1 MQKIFIVCMSAAL
14 LLFSSKICISEET
27 LKMGVDDELSE
38 KMEKE
43 PHLLFKK
50 SVVVKD
56 YKKGQVYSEHHKVKK
71 DETFWKI
78 LRNHYKVEDKNISF
92 FLKIANFINPDIKD
106 LNKLYPDQDIL
117 IPYKYQ
123 DGKSPRKEKA
133 VSFEED

>member
-56 YKKGQVYSEHHKVKK
+56 YNKGQVYSEHHKVKK
-71 DETFWKI
+71 TRLFGRYLETSIRSKI
-78 LRNHYKVEDKNISF
+78 KIFLSF
-92 FLKIANFINPDIKD
+92 Q
-106 LNKLYPDQDIL
+106 KLQT
-117 IPYKYQ
+117 
-123 DGKSPRKEKA
+123 S
-133 VSFEED
+133 